1 MYSFAK
7 LATLAVFAFSTLVSA
22 VPVAEPVAAP
32 EVRDVEKRAQTVED
46 ILNNLN
52 TQLQPFASQLN
63 AFTADTATTD
73 AVTPVVS
80 NIQSTIQS
88 TVDQLNA
95 IPVGGIQGGNFLGA
109 LTTVMGTAL
118 NPANNVA
125 NVAGSN
131 KVVIIPVF
139 SPLGVVLA
147 ALINVVLKLVG
158 GILGSLIFLLV
169 SLLGDLTVII
179 VNLHLTVLIS
189 LLGL

>member
-7 LATLAVFAFSTLVSA
+7 LTTLAVFAFSTLVSA
-22 VPVAEPVAAP
+22 VPVAESVAASQ
-32 EVRDVEKRAQTVED
+32 VRGVEKRAQTVED
-46 ILNNLN
+46 ILNSLN
-52 TQLQPFASQLN
+52 TQLQPFATQLN
-63 AFTADTATTD
+63 AFTADSATPD
-73 AVTPVVS
+73 AVTPVVG

-95 IPVGGIQGGNFLGA
+95 LPAGSIQGGNFLGA

-125 NVAGSN
+125 NVAGDN

-147 ALINVVLKLVG
+147 ALVSSVLGLVG

-169 SLLGDLTVII
+169 SLLGDLTAII
-179 VNLHLTVLIS
+179 INLHLTVLIT
-189 LLGL
+189 LLGI